1 MTDDGS
7 DVLVIGAG
15 ASGLSAARELSAA
28 GLSVRVLEARGRVGG
43 RVHTLRE
50 PHLPVPVELG
60 AEFIHGEPRETW
72 EIVERANLLACE
84 MPGRFWRL
92 RGGRLTNSDEFRSKL
107 EEVFKRLKLEGGR
120 DRTFDEFLAEACED
134 EQAREAARLYVE
146 GFHAAHSERVGT
158 QWLLRAEEASD
169 SVNGDKLF
177 RILDG
182 YASVVERLRDEVV
195 RRGGE
200 IQLNTAVAELRWR
213 PGSVELAARGK
224 GGESVTY
231 TAPRVVVTLPLG
243 LLQEQSGEGVVRFVP
258 DLPDKRDAAK
268 RLEVGHAARVALRF
282 RERFWEKLE
291 LPVGDGKRSL
301 SEMSFLQS
309 SEVAVPT
316 WWSALPVRAPLLVG
330 WAGGKAADGLAR
342 KGEESVVESALESL
356 SQVLGIARADV
367 DGQLEAAYTHDW
379 QADPFARGAYSY
391 LPVGGVEAQKELAQ
405 TVEGTLF
412 FAGEATNTDGHNG
425 TVHGALATGMRAA
438 LEVMDSL
445 RV

>member
-15 ASGLSAARELSAA
+15 ASGLAAARELSAA
-28 GLSVRVLEARGRVGG
+28 GLSVRVLEARGRIGG

-50 PHLPVPVELG
+50 PQLPVPVELG

-92 RGGRLTNSDEFRSKL
+92 RGGRLTTSDEFWAKL
-107 EEVFKRLKLEGGR
+107 EEVFERLKREGGS
-120 DRTFDEFLAEACED
+120 DRTLDEFLAEACED
-134 EQAREAARLYVE
+134 EQTREAARLYVE

-169 SVNGDKLF
+169 RVNGDRLF
-177 RILDG
+177 RVLDG
-182 YASVVERLRDEVV
+182 YARVVERLRDEVV

-213 PGSVELAARGK
+213 PGNVELAARDT

-243 LLQEQSGEGVVRFVP
+243 LLQEQSGEGIVRFVP

-268 RLEVGHAARVALRF
+268 RLEVGHVARVALRF

-291 LPVGDGKRSL
+291 LPSGDGKRSL
-301 SEMSFLQS
+301 SELSFLQS
-309 SEVAVPT
+309 PEAAVPT

-342 KGEESVVESALESL
+342 KGAESVVESALESL
-356 SQVLGIARADV
+356 SQVLGVARAGV
-367 DGQLEAAYTHDW
+367 DAQLEAAYTHDW

-405 TVEGTLF
+405 SIEGTLF

-425 TVHGALATGMRAA
+425 TVHGAIATGMRAA
-438 LEVMDSL
+438 REVMDSL